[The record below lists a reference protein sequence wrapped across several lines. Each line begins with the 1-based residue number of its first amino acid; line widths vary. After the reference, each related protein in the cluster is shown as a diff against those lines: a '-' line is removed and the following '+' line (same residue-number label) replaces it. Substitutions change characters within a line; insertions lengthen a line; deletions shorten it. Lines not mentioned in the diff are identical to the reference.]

1 MHIVRLTLTSPD
13 PRPPTGADA
22 HVLKDVL
29 WAHAD
34 PCGGLEHVQSRVRQD
49 SIDLIIFTSGGSGDN
64 APAHSLAICSAALS
78 RSPVFRSW
86 RLSVAG

>member
-13 PRPPTGADA
+13 RRPASDADA

-34 PCGGLEHVQSRVRQD
+34 PGAGLEHVQSRARQD
-49 SIDLIIFTSGGSGDN
+49 SIDLVVFTSGGSGDR
-64 APAHSLAICSAALS
+64 APAHSLALCSAALS
-78 RSPVFRSW
+78 RSPAFRAW
-86 RLSVAG
+86 RVTVAG

>member
-13 PRPPTGADA
+13 RHLLTEADA

-34 PCGGLEHVQSRVRQD
+34 PCGGLEHVQSRAGRD
-49 SIDLIIFTSGGSGDN
+49 SIDLVVFTSGGSGDD
-64 APAHSLAICSAALS
+64 APAHSLAMCSAALS
-78 RSPVFRSW
+78 CSPAFQSW
-86 RLSVAG
+86 RVSVAG

>member
-13 PRPPTGADA
+13 RRLPTDADA

-34 PCGGLEHVQSRVRQD
+34 PFGGLEHVQSRVRQD
-49 SIDLIIFTSGGSGDN
+49 SIDLVIFTSGGRADS
-64 APAHSLAICSAALS
+64 APAHSLAMCSAALS
-78 RSPVFRSW
+78 RSPAFQSW
-86 RLSVAG
+86 RVSVVG

>member
-13 PRPPTGADA
+13 RRPPTAADA

-34 PCGGLEHVQSRVRQD
+34 PFGGLEHVQSRARQD
-49 SIDLIIFTSGGSGDN
+49 SIDLVVFTSGGSGDN
-64 APAHSLAICSAALS
+64 APALSLAICSAAIA
-78 RSPVFRSW
+78 RSPAFQSW
-86 RLSVAG
+86 HVSVAG